1 MTSKTEGK
9 TRSTKTQRRQ
19 YATPKLV
26 IHGDVRQLTQGGLS
40 GDIESM
46 NNNSSFRP

>member
-1 MTSKTEGK
+1 
-9 TRSTKTQRRQ
+9 
-19 YATPKLV
+19 
-26 IHGDVRQLTQGGLS
+26 VRQLTQGGLS